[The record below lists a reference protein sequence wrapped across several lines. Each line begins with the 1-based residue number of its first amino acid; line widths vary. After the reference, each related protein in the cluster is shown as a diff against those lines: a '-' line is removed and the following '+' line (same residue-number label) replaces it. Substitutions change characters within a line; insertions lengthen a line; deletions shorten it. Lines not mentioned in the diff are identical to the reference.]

1 MARLFNV
8 WDEFLRYNKKETCHI
23 SLPLPDE
30 SKRKKYDRYRRFSF
44 RHVESTQTIVTNLE
58 SSRPNSPGSWLWG
71 SDPITGLRVVESSA
85 TIVTEVDIEASEEII
100 EVTQSEHLNGNDVQ
114 ETGKFADRNSSDGSA
129 KNKNVVC
136 KLCLDDVLAAD
147 MLELETCKCVYCIE
161 NTSIAPPTPAEQSV
175 ACEDDLPETGGV
187 KGCLPCQFQNLFKSL
202 HVQLED
208 IAPLPKRKAAN
219 WKGGRKPVQSKIL
232 PSTVV
237 KDAIHTAES
246 ERRQKKKGRI
256 TKVKKERCC
265 CDDNLELFWI
275 KRPKGCYGAKQANT
289 IKPGDFVLVEYKGK
303 KGSKFYTG
311 EVL

>member
-1 MARLFNV
+1 MVGTL
-8 WDEFLRYNKKETCHI
+8 
-23 SLPLPDE
+23 
-30 SKRKKYDRYRRFSF
+30 
-44 RHVESTQTIVTNLE
+44 STM
-58 SSRPNSPGSWLWG
+58 GG
-71 SDPITGLRVVESSA
+71 
-85 TIVTEVDIEASEEII
+85 
-100 EVTQSEHLNGNDVQ
+100 
-114 ETGKFADRNSSDGSA
+114 F
-129 KNKNVVC
+129 
-136 KLCLDDVLAAD
+136 VLAFLIFLQVCFVLRLLD
-147 MLELETCKCVYCIE
+147 G
-161 NTSIAPPTPAEQSV
+161 PPSGTAAVANAEQSI

-232 PSTVV
+232 TSTVV